1 MKKILILIFYTLL
14 GSCAGYEPILNN
26 KNVNFYI
33 GEITNKDKSNVTK
46 KIITKLKP
54 YRIVKSELKINLEI
68 ESSVKERVISR
79 DSKGDAKIFEKSV
92 QVKITSIKN
101 NVVNQLVYSET
112 FSFNNQSNKFE
123 LNQYKKNIENTL
135 IDRILEQLII
145 DLR

>member
-1 MKKILILIFYTLL
+1 MKKILILIFYIFL
-14 GSCAGYEPILNN
+14 GNCAGYEPILNN

-68 ESSVKERVISR
+68 ESSVKDRVISR

-92 QVKITSIKN
+92 QVKITSIKS
-101 NVVNQLVYSET
+101 NVVNQLVYYET

>member
-33 GEITNKDKSNVTK
+33 GEIVNKDKSNVTK

-54 YRIVKSELKINLEI
+54 YRIVKGELKINLEI
-68 ESSVKERVISR
+68 ESTVKERVISR

-101 NVVNQLVYSET
+101 NVVNQLVYFET

-123 LNQYKKNIENTL
+123 LNQYKKNIESTL
-135 IDRILEQLII
+135 INRIFEQLII

>member
-1 MKKILILIFYTLL
+1 ML

-54 YRIVKSELKINLEI
+54 YQIVKNELKINLEI
-68 ESSVKERVISR
+68 ESSVKDRVISR

-101 NVVNQLVYSET
+101 SVVNQLVYSET